1 MFSVHINLLDSEQ
14 FRLYLICSFINMIDT
29 YILYIIIFLLS
40 VVQSVAGV
48 GLLVIGT
55 PLFLL
60 FGYNIIEIMFYLLP
74 LSIITSIISLFFIK
88 LKKKV
93 EIKFKKKLFH
103 YFLQYASRPWL
114 LV

>member
-14 FRLYLICSFINMIDT
+14 FRLYLIWFFINMIDT

-60 FGYNIIEIMFYLLP
+60 FGYNIIEIMFYFYFY
-74 LSIITSIISLFFIK
+74 LS
-88 LKKKV
+88 
-93 EIKFKKKLFH
+93 
-103 YFLQYASRPWL
+103 LQ
-114 LV
+114 V